1 VPRRR
6 RHALWLLCGVLI
18 ALVAIGVVW
27 QRRKAASRAAASKP
41 QAPPA
46 VAIATAVAQ
55 KGDIGVHVNALGLVT
70 PEYTVNVR
78 SRVDGQLVKIH
89 YTEGQLVK
97 KGALLAEIDD
107 APYRAAVLQ
116 AEGQLGRD
124 TAILENARRDL
135 ERYGEALARNAIPR
149 QQYDTQISTVHQ
161 YEDVLKVDQGQL
173 DSARVNLAYTRISAP
188 ISGRVGLRLVD
199 PGNLVHASDTTALLV
214 ITQIEPIAVVFSV
227 AEDYLP
233 EIQAELKKGHLLSVI
248 AFDRAQKEKLAEGTL
263 KTLDNQID
271 PATGTI
277 KLKALFDNHDGALF
291 PNQFVNAQLLVSTH
305 RGVTL
310 VDNPIIQRNAQG
322 SFVYVVTHEQK
333 VRLHPVQVL
342 TTDGKRSQVSG
353 LEPGTTLAA
362 DNFNR
367 LMDGAK
373 VKLRPATAPPAEK
386 PAE

>member
-1 VPRRR
+1 LCA
-6 RHALWLLCGVLI
+6 ALAALLAAGVI
-18 ALVAIGVVW
+18 W
-27 QRRKAASRAAASKP
+27 HRKKAASRAAASRP

-46 VAIATAVAQ
+46 VAIATAVAER
-55 KGDIGVHVNALGLVT
+55 GDIGVHVNALGLVT

-78 SRVDGQLVKIH
+78 SRVDGQLVKVH
-89 YTEGQLVK
+89 YTEGQLVE

-107 APYRAAVLQ
+107 APYRAALLQ

-135 ERYGEALARNAIPR
+135 ERYGEAMARNAIPR
-149 QQYDTQISTVHQ
+149 QQYDTQIATVHQ

-173 DSARVNLAYTRISAP
+173 DSARVNLAYTRITAP

-233 EIQAELKKGHLLSVI
+233 EIQAELKKGHRLAVA
-248 AFDRAQKEKLAEGTL
+248 AFDRAQKAKLADGTL

-291 PNQFVNAQLLVSTH
+291 PNQFVNAQLLVDTH

-310 VDNPIIQRNAQG
+310 VDNSVIQRNAQG
-322 SFVYVVTHEQK
+322 TFVYAVTDEQK

-342 TTDGKRSQVSG
+342 TTDGKRSEVGG
-353 LEPGTTLAA
+353 LAPGTVLAA

-373 VKLRPATAPPAEK
+373 IKPRPAAAGSTEK
-386 PAE
+386 PPEKPGE

>member
-6 RHALWLLCGVLI
+6 RHALWLLCGALLALI
-18 ALVAIGVVW
+18 AAGVIWV
-27 QRRKAASRAAASKP
+27 RKNAASRAAESRPKT
-41 QAPPA
+41 PPPVV
-46 VAIATAVAQ
+46 VATSVAQ

-70 PEYTVNVR
+70 AEYTVNVR

-97 KGALLAEIDD
+97 KGAPLAEIDD
-107 APYRAAVLQ
+107 APYRAALLQ

-135 ERYGEALARNAIPR
+135 ERYGEALERNAIPR
-149 QQYDTQISTVHQ
+149 QQYDTQIATVQQ

-173 DSARVNLAYTRISAP
+173 DSARVNLAYCHIKAP

-199 PGNLVHASDTTALLV
+199 PGNIVHASDENPLLV
-214 ITQIEPIAVVFSV
+214 ITQVDPIAVVFSV
-227 AEDYLP
+227 AEDFLP
-233 EIQAELKKGHLLSVI
+233 EIQAELKKGHELSVV
-248 AFDRAQKEKLAEGTL
+248 AFDRAQKERLAEGKL

-277 KLKALFDNHDGALF
+277 KLKALFPNEDGALF
-291 PNQFVNAQLLVSTH
+291 PNQFVNAQLLVDTH
-305 RGVTL
+305 RDVTL
-310 VDNPIIQRNAQG
+310 VENPVIQRNAQG
-322 SFVYVVTHEQK
+322 TFVYVVTSEEK
-333 VRLHPVQVL
+333 VRLHPVQVV
-342 TTDGKRSQVSG
+342 TTDGKRSEIDG
-353 LEPGTTLAA
+353 LESGSVLAA

-373 VKLRPATAPPAEK
+373 VKRRPTTARPSEK
-386 PAE
+386 PGE